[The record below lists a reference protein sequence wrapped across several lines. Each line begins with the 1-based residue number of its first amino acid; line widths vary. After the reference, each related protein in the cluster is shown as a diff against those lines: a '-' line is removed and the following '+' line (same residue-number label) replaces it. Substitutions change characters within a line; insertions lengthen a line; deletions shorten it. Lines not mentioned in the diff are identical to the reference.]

1 MAEVFSE
8 QLTRTLELT
17 CPPDVK
23 ADEVIQVVKN
33 AEWDYE
39 ADLMMRISG
48 KLIFVGKA
56 ERSTRSAH
64 SSQWRVV
71 ATFEVGLEPLEDFD
85 PDDYDSRS
93 TQELISFSLL
103 LPDGWDFQG
112 DSLGDWT
119 EYA

>member
-17 CPPDVK
+17 CPPNVK
-23 ADEVIQVVKN
+23 ADEVIQIVKN
-33 AEWDYE
+33 AASEYE
-39 ADLMMRISG
+39 VDLMMRISG

-56 ERSTRSAH
+56 ERSTESEH
-64 SSQWRVV
+64 GSQWRVV
-71 ATFEVGLEPLEDFD
+71 ATFDVDLEPFEDFD
-85 PDDYDSRS
+85 PDDYDSRG
-93 TQELISFSLL
+93 TQELISFSLS
-103 LPDGWDFQG
+103 LPDGWDLQG